1 MEALDTEVSLFN
13 QVAQDLG
20 VSMREWWR
28 PDDAFLAGIRR
39 AELEQVAIESG
50 ASLRMG
56 RLASMRKAD
65 LVQALAKH
73 FQRTADQDDEL
84 DEHDQK
90 GRARLPGVT
99 WFPAEGPQATDH
111 E

>member
-28 PDDAFLAGIRR
+28 PDDALIAGIRR

-56 RLASMRKAD
+56 RLASKRQAD

-73 FQRTADQDDEL
+73 FNRTADPDADLGQPDT
-84 DEHDQK
+84 K
-90 GRARLPGVT
+90 GRDWWPGGL
-99 WFPAEGPQATDH
+99 WFPDEVFGS
-111 E
+111 